1 MNKYQEALYDIIDYG
16 ISTDYFNKEAEKPQ
30 EENRILIVQE
40 LVDKETPL
48 KPYNIFNIKPNCR
61 NCDAKLTTVENYCP
75 NCGHR
80 IDWSKN
86 V

>member
-1 MNKYQEALYDIIDYG
+1 MKNKYQEALNELRQISASERQNKLYD
-16 ISTDYFNKEAEKPQ
+16 T
-30 EENRILIVQE
+30 LQE
-40 LVDKETPL
+40 LVDKGTPM